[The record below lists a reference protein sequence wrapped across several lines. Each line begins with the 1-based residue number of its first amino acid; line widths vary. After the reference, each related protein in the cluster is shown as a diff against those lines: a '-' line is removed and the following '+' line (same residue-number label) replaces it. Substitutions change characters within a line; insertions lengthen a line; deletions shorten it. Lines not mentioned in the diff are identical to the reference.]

1 LENEERQGTLGNENT
16 ASFGPLLYDLIEEL
30 SGCHDNRE
38 VLRVSTSTMRREFP
52 GYSFFGL
59 LLSDVEGMHWQFL
72 AIANPDAPDRQGVDL
87 NNLPTDEPI
96 DPILREFGKNVGAEV
111 EHDEALKAL
120 VVTNSE
126 DLYLAQGPDL
136 GRLAQALEV
145 EATSLVGACWHRP
158 RGGKGWIFLGYRE
171 AVGLSEAERLLFSM
185 IVRATARMA
194 IYPEMVHE
202 VARTER
208 VGMSLRRN
216 IVHDLKTPVT
226 VIRGYAQTML
236 IPGVVDDPQ
245 TQRELLT
252 GIIEQADRL
261 LDDLKDILVP
271 LDDAWRPQP
280 EEFDLNVVLHQAVIA
295 ERHTERAQNHRIQ
308 LDAKDGPCV
317 VYVDRRKIRRVLE
330 NLVSNAV
337 KYSPGAGKTVTV
349 SLSFD
354 KDTVS
359 VSFRDGGI
367 GMSQEQLE
375 RVLAEGGRAVDRSL
389 GIEGSGFGLDSCR
402 RVLEA
407 HGGRLDA
414 VSEPGSGSTFTAV
427 FPRRLRI

>member
-1 LENEERQGTLGNENT
+1 MEQDKTHGALNQGGGQTDLTLLG
-16 ASFGPLLYDLIEEL
+16 LIEEL

-38 VLRVSTSTMRREFP
+38 VLRVSSAYMRKEFP

-59 LLSDVEGMHWQFL
+59 LLSDVDGMHWSFM
-72 AIANPDAPDRQGVDL
+72 AIANPDAPDSQGASL
-87 NNLPTDEPI
+87 AELPTDEPI
-96 DPILREFGKNVGAEV
+96 DPILQELGTDISISVSN
-111 EHDEALKAL
+111 DEAFRAL
-120 VVTNSE
+120 LTGE
-126 DLYLAQGPDL
+126 DDEMFLVQGPEL
-136 GRLAQALEV
+136 GRVAQSLGI
-145 EATSLVGACWHRP
+145 EAATLIGTRWGRP
-158 RGGKGWIFLGYRE
+158 RGGVGWIVLGYTE
-171 AVGLSEAERLLFSM
+171 AVGLTEGERRLFST
-185 IVRATARMA
+185 IVRITSRMA

-208 VGMSLRRN
+208 MGMSLRRN

-261 LDDLKDILVP
+261 LDDLKDILMP

-280 EEFDLNVVLHQAVIA
+280 EEFDLAVVLHQAVIA

-308 LDAKDGPCV
+308 LEGTDLRCP

-337 KYSPGAGKTVTV
+337 KYSPGPGKTVTG
-349 SLSFD
+349 SL
-354 KDTVS
+354 KVEAGQVS
-359 VSFRDGGI
+359 VAFRDEGI
-367 GMSQEQLE
+367 GMNDEQLLRIMTE
-375 RVLAEGGRAVDRSL
+375 EGRAVDRTL
-389 GIEGSGFGLDSCR
+389 GIEGAGFGLDSCR
-402 RVLEA
+402 KVLEA

-414 VSEPGSGSTFTAV
+414 ASEPGRGSKFTAV
-427 FPRRLRI
+427 FPQRLKI

>member
-1 LENEERQGTLGNENT
+1 MLGQ
-16 ASFGPLLYDLIEEL
+16 SRGSKDWPLLDLIEEL

-38 VLRVSTSTMRREFP
+38 VLRVSTAYMRKEFP
-52 GYSFFGL
+52 GYSFYGL
-59 LLSDVEGMHWQFL
+59 LLSDAADHQWSFL
-72 AIANPDAPDRQGVDL
+72 AVANPDAPDRQGVEL
-87 NNLPTDEPI
+87 SNLPTDEPI
-96 DPILREFGKNVGAEV
+96 DPILVEFGKDVSSEIT
-111 EHDEALKAL
+111 HDKVLQEL
-120 VVTNSE
+120 
-126 DLYLAQGPDL
+126 LANGGHELFLSQGPDL
-136 GRLAQALEV
+136 GRLTQALEISASTLIGTRW
-145 EATSLVGACWHRP
+145 ERP
-158 RGGKGWIFLGYRE
+158 RGGRGWIFLGYQE
-171 AVGLSEAERLLFSM
+171 PVGFSEEERKLFSM
-185 IVRATARMA
+185 FVRVTARMA

-208 VGMSLRRN
+208 MGMSLRRN

-236 IPGVVDDPQ
+236 IPGVVDDVQ

-261 LDDLKDILVP
+261 LDDLKDILMP

-280 EEFDLNVVLHQAVIA
+280 EEFELNVVLHQAVIA

-308 LDAKDGPCV
+308 LDAKVGQCP

-349 SLSFD
+349 HLSFD
-354 KDTVS
+354 DKEVS
-359 VSFRDGGI
+359 VSFRDEGI
-367 GMSQEQLE
+367 GMNADQLE
-375 RVLAEGGRAVDRSL
+375 RVLAEGGRAVDRTL
-389 GIEGSGFGLDSCR
+389 GIEGAGFGLDSCR
-402 RVLEA
+402 KVLEA

-414 VSEPGSGSTFTAV
+414 LSEPGKGSTFTAV
-427 FPRRLRI
+427 FPRRLKI

>member
-1 LENEERQGTLGNENT
+1 MENESKHGLLGQNQGSADATLL
-16 ASFGPLLYDLIEEL
+16 SLIEEL

-38 VLRVSTSTMRREFP
+38 VLRVSTAYMRKEFP

-59 LLSDVEGMHWQFL
+59 LLSDPEDHYWSFL
-72 AIANPDAPDRQGVDL
+72 AVANPDAPDKQGVEL
-87 NNLPTDEPI
+87 SHLPTDEPI
-96 DPILREFGKNVGAEV
+96 DPILVEFGKDVSNEV
-111 EHDEALKAL
+111 THDAALQAL
-120 VVTNSE
+120 LANGE
-126 DLYLAQGPDL
+126 DELYMTQGPDL
-136 GRLAQALEV
+136 GRLAQALDVHASTLIGTRWE
-145 EATSLVGACWHRP
+145 RP
-158 RGGKGWIFLGYRE
+158 RGGRGWIFLGYQE
-171 AVGLSEAERLLFSM
+171 QVGFSENERKLYSM
-185 IVRATARMA
+185 IVRVTARMA

-208 VGMSLRRN
+208 MGMSLRRN

-261 LDDLKDILVP
+261 LDDLKDILMP

-308 LDAKDGPCV
+308 LDAKVGQCA
-317 VYVDRRKIRRVLE
+317 VYLDRRKIRRVLE

-337 KYSPGAGKTVTV
+337 KYSPGTGKTVTV
-349 SLSFD
+349 HLTFD
-354 KDTVS
+354 DKEVS
-359 VSFRDGGI
+359 VSFRDEGI
-367 GMSQEQLE
+367 GMNPEQLE
-375 RVLAEGGRAVDRSL
+375 RVLLEGGRAVDRTL
-389 GIEGSGFGLDSCR
+389 GIEGAGFGLDSCR
-402 RVLEA
+402 KVLEA

-414 VSEPGSGSTFTAV
+414 LSEPGKGSTFTAV
-427 FPRRLRI
+427 VPRKLRI

>member
-1 LENEERQGTLGNENT
+1 LEHDGTHVLLEQGKG
-16 ASFGPLLYDLIEEL
+16 SIDGPLISLIEEL

-38 VLRVSTSTMRREFP
+38 VLRVSTAAMRREFP
-52 GYSFFGL
+52 GFSFFGL
-59 LLSDVEGMHWQFL
+59 LLSDADDHHWRFL
-72 AIANPDAPDRQGVDL
+72 PVANPDAPDRQGADL
-87 NNLPTDEPI
+87 ANLPTDEPI
-96 DPILREFGKNVGAEV
+96 DPILVEFGKDVSTEVTHDAELQ
-111 EHDEALKAL
+111 ALLAG
-120 VVTNSE
+120 TNE
-126 DLYLAQGPDL
+126 ELYLTQGPEL
-136 GRLAQALEV
+136 GRLNAVLGV
-145 EATSLVGACWHRP
+145 EAATLAGSRWDRP
-158 RGGKGWIFLGYRE
+158 RGGKGWIFLGYHE
-171 AVGLSEAERLLFSM
+171 LVGLSEAERKLLSM
-185 IVRATARMA
+185 IVRVTARMA

-208 VGMSLRRN
+208 MGMSLRRN

-236 IPGVVDDPQ
+236 IPGVVDNIQ

-261 LDDLKDILVP
+261 LDDLKDIIMP

-280 EEFDLNVVLHQAVIA
+280 EEFDLNIVLHQAVIA

-308 LDAKDGPCV
+308 LDAKDGPCH
-317 VYVDRRKIRRVLE
+317 VYLDRRKIRRVLE

-359 VSFRDGGI
+359 VSFRDEGI
-367 GMSQEQLE
+367 GMNKEQLE
-375 RVLAEGGRAVDRSL
+375 RIMSEGGRAVDRSL
-389 GIEGSGFGLDSCR
+389 GIEGAGFGLDSCT

-407 HGGRLDA
+407 HGGRLEV

>member
-1 LENEERQGTLGNENT
+1 
-16 ASFGPLLYDLIEEL
+16 
-30 SGCHDNRE
+30 
-38 VLRVSTSTMRREFP
+38 
-52 GYSFFGL
+52 
-59 LLSDVEGMHWQFL
+59 
-72 AIANPDAPDRQGVDL
+72 
-87 NNLPTDEPI
+87 
-96 DPILREFGKNVGAEV
+96 
-111 EHDEALKAL
+111 
-120 VVTNSE
+120 
-126 DLYLAQGPDL
+126 
-136 GRLAQALEV
+136 
-145 EATSLVGACWHRP
+145 
-158 RGGKGWIFLGYRE
+158 
-171 AVGLSEAERLLFSM
+171 
-185 IVRATARMA
+185 MA

>member
-1 LENEERQGTLGNENT
+1 
-16 ASFGPLLYDLIEEL
+16 
-30 SGCHDNRE
+30 
-38 VLRVSTSTMRREFP
+38 
-52 GYSFFGL
+52 
-59 LLSDVEGMHWQFL
+59 
-72 AIANPDAPDRQGVDL
+72 
-87 NNLPTDEPI
+87 
-96 DPILREFGKNVGAEV
+96 
-111 EHDEALKAL
+111 
-120 VVTNSE
+120 
-126 DLYLAQGPDL
+126 
-136 GRLAQALEV
+136 
-145 EATSLVGACWHRP
+145 
-158 RGGKGWIFLGYRE
+158 
-171 AVGLSEAERLLFSM
+171 
-185 IVRATARMA
+185 
-194 IYPEMVHE
+194 
-202 VARTER
+202 
-208 VGMSLRRN
+208 
-216 IVHDLKTPVT
+216 
-226 VIRGYAQTML
+226 
-236 IPGVVDDPQ
+236 
-245 TQRELLT
+245 LT